1 MTKEDILTCLS
12 FGVFSYWNSLWNLS
26 RFLDPKDSIPDFGS
40 LRFLYNTRDDILV
53 HNISDYSATYKIN
66 K

>member
-1 MTKEDILTCLS
+1 MTKEDILKCLS
-12 FGVFSYWNSLWNLS
+12 FGVSSYRNSLLNSS
-26 RFLDPKDSIPDFGS
+26 RFLDPKDIPDFGS
-40 LRFLYNTRDDILV
+40 RRFLYNTRDDILV